1 MAGDMKTAPL
11 ITKKSSPV
19 DRMIKK
25 KLLRLQLCCCSV
37 YTTSQECKSSARL
50 SLSAFFPPCRNNF
63 AQMQNLP
70 HSSESPKILEKP
82 CFATFKCQFFHPFEN
97 SLPMTPFENQRIGK
111 SC

>member
-1 MAGDMKTAPL
+1 MAGEMKTAPL

-50 SLSAFFPPCRNNF
+50 SLSAFFLPCREYLHHWCKISLIAPNPPN
-63 AQMQNLP
+63 
-70 HSSESPKILEKP
+70 SPKNHVLQHVNANFSTLLKISFP
-82 CFATFKCQFFHPFEN
+82 
-97 SLPMTPFENQRIGK
+97 
-111 SC
+111 

>member
-1 MAGDMKTAPL
+1 MAGEMKTAPL

-25 KLLRLQLCCCSV
+25 KLLRLQLCYCSV

-70 HSSESPKILEKP
+70 HSSESPKIPKNHVLQHVNANFSILSKTSFP
-82 CFATFKCQFFHPFEN
+82 
-97 SLPMTPFENQRIGK
+97 
-111 SC
+111 

>member
-1 MAGDMKTAPL
+1 MAGEMKTAPL

-70 HSSESPKILEKP
+70 HSSESPKFLKNHVLQHVNANFPILSKN
-82 CFATFKCQFFHPFEN
+82 PF
-97 SLPMTPFENQRIGK
+97 P
-111 SC
+111 

>member
-1 MAGDMKTAPL
+1 MAGEMKTAPL

-70 HSSESPKILEKP
+70 P
-82 CFATFKCQFFHPFEN
+82 
-97 SLPMTPFENQRIGK
+97 
-111 SC
+111 